1 MKKGVYTEF
10 ETEKFL
16 SKYVKVAKRELVKT
30 FKECESQSRKVG
42 FPLVLKII
50 SKDALHKSDI
60 GGVVIVKNR
69 LELEDSYNS
78 LVKIVKKKKM
88 KLEGIMVQEFVDGNY
103 VLIGLKK
110 DAVFGHAIALGA
122 GGIYTEYLKD
132 VTFRVCPIS
141 MKDASDMV
149 NDLKLKDLL
158 LGARGK
164 SGNVD
169 LLKKALVAV
178 SKIPGKYPAIKEL
191 DINPFVLGPKVG
203 KVVDA
208 RMVLE

>member
-10 ETEKFL
+10 ETEKLL
-16 SKYVKVAKRELVKT
+16 SKYVKVAKRSLVKT
-30 FKECESQSRKVG
+30 WFECEKASRKVG
-42 FPLVLKII
+42 YPLVLKII

-60 GGVVIVKNR
+60 GGVVIVKNK
-69 LELEDSYNS
+69 LELEDSFNS
-78 LVKIVKKKKM
+78 LIKIVKNKKI

-110 DAVFGHAIALGA
+110 DPVFGHAIALGA

-141 MKDASDMV
+141 IKDASEMV
-149 NDLKLKDLL
+149 NELKLKDLL

-164 SGNVD
+164 SGNASE
-169 LLKKALVAV
+169 LKKALVSV
-178 SKIPGKYPAIKEL
+178 SKLPLKYPNIKEL

-208 RMVLE
+208 RMVVE

>member
-10 ETEKFL
+10 ETEKLL
-16 SKYVKVAKRELVKT
+16 SKYVKVAKRVMVKT
-30 FKECESQSRKVG
+30 WFECEKASRKVR

-60 GGVVIVKNR
+60 GGVVIVKNK
-69 LELEDSYNS
+69 LELEDSFNS
-78 LVKIVKKKKM
+78 LIKIVKKKKM
-88 KLEGIMVQEFVDGNY
+88 KLEGVMVQEFVDGNF

-110 DAVFGHAIALGA
+110 DAVFGHAVALGA

-132 VTFRVCPIS
+132 VTFRVCPITL
-141 MKDASDMV
+141 KDATEMV

-164 SGNVD
+164 SGNVEA
-169 LLKKALVAV
+169 LKKALVAV
-178 SKIPGKYPAIKEL
+178 SKLPLKYPNIKEL
-191 DINPFVLGPKVG
+191 DINPFVLGPKSG

>member
-1 MKKGVYTEF
+1 MEKGVYTEF

-16 SKYVKVAKRELVKT
+16 SKYVKVAKRSMVKT
-30 FKECESQSRKVG
+30 LKECEKASRRVG

-60 GGVVIVKNR
+60 GGVVIVKNK
-69 LELEDSYNS
+69 LELEDSFNS
-78 LVKIVKKKKM
+78 MVKIVKKRRM
-88 KLEGIMVQEFVDGNY
+88 KLEGIMVQEFVDGNF

-110 DAVFGHAIALGA
+110 DDVFGHAVALGA

-141 MKDASDMV
+141 MKDANEMV
-149 NDLKLKDLL
+149 SELKLKDLL
-158 LGARGK
+158 LGARGR
-164 SGNVD
+164 SGNVT

-178 SKIPGKYPAIKEL
+178 SKIPMKYPNIKEL

>member
-1 MKKGVYTEF
+1 MYTEF

-16 SKYVKVAKRELVKT
+16 SKYVKVAKRSMVKT
-30 FKECESQSRKVG
+30 LKECEKASRRVG

-60 GGVVIVKNR
+60 GGVVIVKNK
-69 LELEDSYNS
+69 LELEDSFNS
-78 LVKIVKKKKM
+78 MVKIVKKRRM
-88 KLEGIMVQEFVDGNY
+88 KLEGIMVQEFVDGNF

-110 DAVFGHAIALGA
+110 DDVFGHAVALGA

-141 MKDASDMV
+141 MKDANEMV
-149 NDLKLKDLL
+149 SELKLKDLL
-158 LGARGK
+158 LGARGR
-164 SGNVD
+164 SGNVT

-178 SKIPGKYPAIKEL
+178 SKIPMKYPNIKEL